1 MIEAAMFIA
10 LGFFLAMLLSIA
22 IIPAIYKRAVRLT
35 QEAMKAVNPTTYA
48 EVRGAQDH
56 VRAQHAVEL
65 RKVER
70 ALEQAQEDAA
80 HFRTRA
86 GKLTGD
92 ILKQKVHFEAELET
106 IRKERDELE
115 LAKGKRAKLV
125 GELTKSREKLEETEQ
140 ALAAARAEIDMH
152 KEEDR
157 EKGKEENSW
166 LPGED
171 TMALAT
177 ITGLESQIATLKA
190 QLAKYE
196 SGEISSGDIDLMQ
209 DTDGLKVLVKELEG
223 QLVDAETKYI
233 SAQAEVTRL
242 TLQMDLADAPR
253 DETMERM
260 DRDLRWAETEKARLT
275 ALARERERALV
286 RAQGQIRRLQQDL
299 RAAPELKGLRED
311 LLDLGEKIAARSKP
325 APKGKGNEAR
335 PAGPEA
341 NEAKQTSPAQAK
353 RRRTNARAGAA
364 AISATAKKANGK
376 SPPDPKKAAGK
387 AGGSD
392 PVPVSA
398 LVSRI
403 VKSSQANSE
412 QTDDTPSPGS
422 KAKRLEKD
430 KKRDVA

>member
-35 QEAMKAVNPTTYA
+35 QDAMKAVNPTTYA

-80 HFRTRA
+80 HFRTKA

-106 IRKERDELE
+106 IRKERDDLE

-152 KEEDR
+152 REETK
-157 EKGKEENSW
+157 EKGKDEAAW

-196 SGEISSGDIDLMQ
+196 SGEISSGEIDLLQ
-209 DTDGLKVLVKELEG
+209 DADGLKDLVKELEG
-223 QLVDAETKYI
+223 QLVDAEAKYI

-242 TLQMDLADAPR
+242 TLQMDLADAPP
-253 DETMERM
+253 DEAMERM
-260 DRDLRWAETEKARLT
+260 DRDLKWAETEKARLT
-275 ALARERERALV
+275 AIARERERALV
-286 RAQGQIRRLQQDL
+286 RAQSQIRRLQQDL
-299 RAAPELKGLRED
+299 RAAPELKNLRED
-311 LLDLGEKIAARSKP
+311 LLALSEKIAARTNPEPRRKSNGAKP
-325 APKGKGNEAR
+325 AGSEA
-335 PAGPEA
+335 G
-341 NEAKQTSPAQAK
+341 EAKQTPPTQAK
-353 RRRTNARAGAA
+353 RRRTSASAGAA

-376 SPPDPKKAAGK
+376 TPPDQGAATGE
-387 AGGSD
+387 AGASN
-392 PVPVSA
+392 PVPVST

-412 QTDDTPSPGS
+412 QTDDTPSPG
-422 KAKRLEKD
+422 AKTKRIEKD

>member
-1 MIEAAMFIA
+1 VIEAAMFIA
-10 LGFFLAMLLSIA
+10 LGFFLATLLSIA

-35 QEAMKAVNPTTYA
+35 QEAMKAVNPTSYA

-80 HFRTRA
+80 HFRTKA

-92 ILKQKVHFEAELET
+92 LLKQKVHFEAELET
-106 IRKERDELE
+106 VRKERDDLE
-115 LAKGKRAKLV
+115 KAKGKRAKLV
-125 GELTKSREKLEETEQ
+125 GELTRSREKLEETEQ

-152 KEEDR
+152 KEEDK
-157 EKGKEENSW
+157 EKGKDANAW

-196 SGEISSGDIDLMQ
+196 SGEISAGDIDLTQ
-209 DTDGLKVLVKELEG
+209 DAEGLKDLVKELEG

-260 DRDLRWAETEKARLT
+260 DRDLKWAETEKARLT
-275 ALARERERALV
+275 ALARERERVLV
-286 RAQGQIRRLQQDL
+286 RAQSRIRRLQQDL
-299 RAAPELKGLRED
+299 RAAPELKTLRDD
-311 LLDLGEKIAARSKP
+311 LLALGEKIAANSKP
-325 APKGKGNEAR
+325 APKRESNGAKA
-335 PAGPEA
+335 AGAETA
-341 NEAKQTSPAQAK
+341 EAKQEATAQAK
-353 RRRTNARAGAA
+353 RRRTPARPGATSA
-364 AISATAKKANGK
+364 AEEKANGK
-376 SPPDPKKAAGK
+376 IQPDQGK
-387 AGGSD
+387 ATGEAGTAE

-403 VKSSQANSE
+403 VKSSQANSDR
-412 QTDDTPSPGS
+412 TDETPSPD
-422 KAKRLEKD
+422 AKTKRVEKD

>member
-1 MIEAAMFIA
+1 MFIA

-80 HFRTRA
+80 HFKTEA

-92 ILKQKVHFEAELET
+92 LIKQKVHFEAELET
-106 IRKERDELE
+106 VRKERDDLE
-115 LAKGKRAKLV
+115 LAKGKRARLV

-152 KEEDR
+152 KEKDK
-157 EKGKEENSW
+157 EKSQEEKAW

-196 SGEISSGDIDLMQ
+196 SGEISTGDIDLMQ

-242 TLQMDLADAPR
+242 TLQMDLEDAPR
-253 DETMERM
+253 DEAMERL

-286 RAQGQIRRLQQDL
+286 RAQSQIRRLQQDL

-311 LLDLGEKIAARSKP
+311 LLALGEKIAARSKP
-325 APKGKGNEAR
+325 AAKRKGNGAKPADSAAKEA
-335 PAGPEA
+335 PAP
-341 NEAKQTSPAQAK
+341 AK

-364 AISATAKKANGK
+364 AISAAAKKANGK
-376 SPPDPKKAAGK
+376 TPPDQDKAAGE
-387 AGGSD
+387 AGASN
-392 PVPVSA
+392 PVPVST

-412 QTDDTPSPGS
+412 QTDDTPSPGT
-422 KAKRLEKD
+422 KTKRLEKD

>member
-10 LGFFLAMLLSIA
+10 LGFFLATLLSIA

-35 QEAMKAVNPTTYA
+35 QEAMKAVNPTSYA

-80 HFRTRA
+80 HFRTEA

-92 ILKQKVHFEAELET
+92 LLKQKVHFEAELET
-106 IRKERDELE
+106 ARKERNDLE
-115 LAKGKRAKLV
+115 KAKGKRAKLV

-152 KEEDR
+152 KEADK
-157 EKGKEENSW
+157 EKGKEENAW

-196 SGEISSGDIDLMQ
+196 SGEISAGDIDLMQ
-209 DTDGLKVLVKELEG
+209 DTDGLKDLVKELEG
-223 QLVDAETKYI
+223 QLVDAEAKYI

-242 TLQMDLADAPR
+242 TLQMDLADTPR
-253 DETMERM
+253 DEAMERM
-260 DRDLRWAETEKARLT
+260 DRDLKWAETEKARLT

-286 RAQGQIRRLQQDL
+286 RAHGQIRRLQQDL
-299 RAAPELKGLRED
+299 RAAPELKTLRDD
-311 LLDLGEKIAARSKP
+311 LLALGEKIAAKSKP
-325 APKGKGNEAR
+325 APKRKSNGAR
-335 PAGPEA
+335 PAGPGTAAEQQA
-341 NEAKQTSPAQAK
+341 APAQAK
-353 RRRTNARAGAA
+353 RRRTATRAGTAT
-364 AISATAKKANGK
+364 SASAKKANGK
-376 SPPDPKKAAGK
+376 KQPDQTKTAGEAGAAE
-387 AGGSD
+387 

-403 VKSSQANSE
+403 VKSSQANSDRADE
-412 QTDDTPSPGS
+412 TPSPDT
-422 KAKRLEKD
+422 KTKRIEKD